1 MSAQERERLRRRGNR
16 FNTIRYLIRRLYE
29 KGYRREE
36 IIALFK
42 FIDWVIQ
49 LSGEEQIRFW
59 DELQTLE
66 EENKMPYITSVERT
80 GIEKGL
86 QQGLQELRQVLLDA
100 LAEKFGQPSEI
111 VSDAIHQ
118 IQDSAQLRL
127 LILQVIRSESLAE
140 FQSSLNVN

>member
-16 FNTIRYLIRRLYE
+16 FNAIRYLIRRLYE

-66 EENKMPYITSVERT
+66 EENKMPYITSVERI